1 MSEGVIHE
9 NVIHQKHHEPVLS
22 FMGQNLIQL
31 VKTAPAKNDLRNHFK
46 ITKFHINHLRY
57 LTSFITF
64 SMIST
69 RF

>member
-1 MSEGVIHE
+1 
-9 NVIHQKHHEPVLS
+9 
-22 FMGQNLIQL
+22 MGQNLIQL
-31 VKTAPAKNDLRNHFK
+31 VKTAPAENDLRNHFK